1 MFRELKYLLLVGIL
15 FYGINVGVAQGQ
27 QQQQGQA
34 YEFSGLSRFIAP
46 SQRLFGNYVWGQAEV
61 FNGYYFTDVTDLPTE
76 CKDELNK
83 LNSFIVLLQED
94 NTKWWSKPIYNY
106 EVIPKNQKLI
116 DDVIKN
122 TNGFI
127 LDPEDEF
134 SNDCDSADLKSKKF
148 VVNSIILDELS
159 KQ

>member
-1 MFRELKYLLLVGIL
+1 MFKGLKNFLLVGIL
-15 FYGINVGVAQGQ
+15 FYGINGGLAQEQ
-27 QQQQGQA
+27 PRGQA
-34 YEFSGLSRFIAP
+34 YEFSGLSRYITAP